1 MYKVSKLLTIVFLL
15 SSLSISAGENIVVKN
30 EIFKKIKND
39 LWNYGIE
46 KDFDDVQEKSVD
58 TNRDNLPE
66 ELMVILSRPY
76 IK

>member
-1 MYKVSKLLTIVFLL
+1 MYKVSKLLTIVLLL
-15 SSLSISAGENIVVKN
+15 SSSSIFAGEKIVVKN
-30 EIFKKIKND
+30 KIFKKIKSD

-46 KDFDDVQEKSVD
+46 EEFHEVQEKKLATSKQK
-58 TNRDNLPE
+58 LPE

>member
-1 MYKVSKLLTIVFLL
+1 VSKLLTIVFLL